1 MKKEITPKKNR
12 LYIFLLLVFIGGFL
26 GGFVHEFRGGVFSNA
41 QTGNVIRLGIAL
53 CNGERQTATH
63 CVISF
68 CAYVTGAFL
77 CELAIGKRLSVGPL
91 RWETIFT
98 GLATLTLCVL
108 SLVPNSASFIL
119 TQIPVNFIAVMQ
131 YNTFRKVDIERLPPE
146 HRKIDQVGM
155 STTFCTNH
163 VRNIGVSLEKLAQ
176 TGEPIYARQ
185 AAAHFGMV
193 LSFGLGVIS
202 SVLLAG
208 VFLGK
213 AMFFALIPLG
223 VIAADLLHAD
233 LTTEKNIL
241 DRKPHG
247 H

>member
-41 QTGNVIRLGIAL
+41 QTGNIIRLGIAL
-53 CNGERQTATH
+53 CNDEWQTAAH
-63 CVISF
+63 CAISF

-98 GLATLTLCVL
+98 GLATITLCAL
-108 SLVPNSASFIL
+108 SLVPDSASFIL

-176 TGEPIYARQ
+176 TGE
-185 AAAHFGMV
+185 
-193 LSFGLGVIS
+193 
-202 SVLLAG
+202 
-208 VFLGK
+208 
-213 AMFFALIPLG
+213 
-223 VIAADLLHAD
+223 
-233 LTTEKNIL
+233 
-241 DRKPHG
+241 
-247 H
+247 

>member
-41 QTGNVIRLGIAL
+41 QTGNIIRFSIAL
-53 CNGERQTATH
+53 CNDEWQTAAH
-63 CVISF
+63 CAISF

-98 GLATLTLCVL
+98 GLAALTLCVL
-108 SLVPNSASFIL
+108 SLVPDSASFIL

-146 HRKIDQVGM
+146 HRKIDQIGM

-202 SVLLAG
+202 SVLLGRRFGARSLLLTAALMAFICMELARDDASAAVAAG
-208 VFLGK
+208 RREK
-213 AMFFALIPLG
+213 A
-223 VIAADLLHAD
+223 
-233 LTTEKNIL
+233 
-241 DRKPHG
+241 
-247 H
+247 

>member
-53 CNGERQTATH
+53 CNDEWQTAAH
-63 CVISF
+63 CAISF

-108 SLVPNSASFIL
+108 SLVPDSASFIL

-193 LSFGLGVIS
+193 LSFGLGVVS
-202 SVLLAG
+202 SVLLGRRFGARSLLLTAALMAFICMELARDDAG
-208 VFLGK
+208 AAVAAGRREK
-213 AMFFALIPLG
+213 A
-223 VIAADLLHAD
+223 
-233 LTTEKNIL
+233 
-241 DRKPHG
+241 
-247 H
+247 